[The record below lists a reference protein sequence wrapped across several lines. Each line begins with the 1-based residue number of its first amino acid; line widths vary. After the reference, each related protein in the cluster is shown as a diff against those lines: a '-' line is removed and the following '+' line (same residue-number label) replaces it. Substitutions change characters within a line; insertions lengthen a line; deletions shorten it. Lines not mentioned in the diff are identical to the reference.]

1 MNISRKKVILFHP
14 GASGHFLSEFLAN
27 DDDGI
32 LKPQFR
38 LDFMQQSN
46 SAVFASDLPTIR
58 NLIVNGL
65 RDTILSHE
73 MNIEQL
79 SDLADNL
86 WIKKIYPCSN
96 LFGLIKNIVFKKQ
109 QVEIIDW
116 SSSHYLQQF
125 DGYFENISNWYS
137 RLSQDPCPVPEQLID
152 FGQLYNID
160 YLASV
165 HESYHGKSPNLNKI
179 NFAQDYIKKQFLPIN
194 DTTSTDINKI
204 IQQVNPSSLFDLA
217 VVLFI
222 YEKNYNTVDQNRM
235 WTIDSL
241 PGDLDSAVSF
251 LIGNAKNYTIF
262 Q

>member
-1 MNISRKKVILFHP
+1 MLVSRKKVILFHP

-27 DDDGI
+27 DDGI

-46 SAVFASDLPTIR
+46 SAVFASDLPTLR
-58 NLIVNGL
+58 NLIVNGS
-65 RDTILSHE
+65 RDTILSHQMHIDE
-73 MNIEQL
+73 L
-79 SDLADNL
+79 ADLTDNL

-109 QVEIIDW
+109 QVEIVDW

-125 DGYFENISNWYS
+125 DGYFENISNWYP
-137 RLSQDPCPVPEQLID
+137 RLLQEPYPDLDQLID
-152 FGQLYNID
+152 FGRLYEID
-160 YLASV
+160 YLTAV
-165 HESYHGKSPNLNKI
+165 YESYHGKSPNLNKI
-179 NFAQDYIKKQFLPIN
+179 SFAQDYIKKQFLPIN
-194 DTTSTDINKI
+194 DTASTDINKI

-235 WTIDSL
+235 WTIDNL
-241 PGDLDSAVSF
+241 PGDLDSALSF